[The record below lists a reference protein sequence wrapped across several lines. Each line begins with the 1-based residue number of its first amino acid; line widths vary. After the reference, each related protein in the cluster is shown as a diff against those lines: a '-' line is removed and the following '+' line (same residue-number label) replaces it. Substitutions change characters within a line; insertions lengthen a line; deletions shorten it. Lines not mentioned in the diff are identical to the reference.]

1 MNAKQNK
8 KLMLTQK
15 MQAKI
20 HISFK
25 FQNRN
30 FLTTYFR
37 FVQPGF
43 QEVLDVCLCPAA
55 TYVYC
60 FDVKIPEFVAVAV
73 VDPEISRK
81 V

>member
-15 MQAKI
+15 MQAEI

-25 FQNRN
+25 FRKPQL
-30 FLTTYFR
+30 FTTCLR
-37 FVQPGF
+37 LVQPDF
-43 QEVLDVCLCPAA
+43 QQVLDVCLCPAA
-55 TYVYC
+55 TYVYY
-60 FDVKIPEFVAVAV
+60 FDVKIPEFVGVAV

-81 V
+81 I